1 MDEVLDMDEM
11 KAFAVLGV
19 PPDSSFADV
28 HQAYCRLC
36 RLYGVENDPSPEAA
50 MRYREVGTA
59 YAVLKGKFE
68 GKSDIPPQR
77 DHGVSVSHGSSRAD
91 AMADLIFFEARREKE
106 EKRRRRIRFLGALCG
121 SLLLPILSGS
131 GTYLLFGLLSIPAT
145 YLFCSFLEQNGILSQ
160 RGTDEAF
167 FSLPCLS
174 WFLWHLFV
182 SFDAYRGDESLLLV
196 VKLIGRQTHFLI
208 IAYFLRLWL
217 RRG

>member
-1 MDEVLDMDEM
+1 
-11 KAFAVLGV
+11 
-19 PPDSSFADV
+19 
-28 HQAYCRLC
+28 
-36 RLYGVENDPSPEAA
+36 
-50 MRYREVGTA
+50 
-59 YAVLKGKFE
+59 
-68 GKSDIPPQR
+68 
-77 DHGVSVSHGSSRAD
+77 
-91 AMADLIFFEARREKE
+91 MADLLFFEARREKE

-145 YLFCSFLEQNGILSQ
+145 YLLCSFLEQNGILSQ

-182 SFDAYRGDESLLLV
+182 SFEAYRGDESLLLV

>member
-1 MDEVLDMDEM
+1 MDEM

-68 GKSDIPPQR
+68 GKSDIP
-77 DHGVSVSHGSSRAD
+77 SHGGSRAD

-145 YLFCSFLEQNGILSQ
+145 YLLCSFLEQNGILSQ

-174 WFLWHLFV
+174 WFLWHLLV
-182 SFDAYRGDESLLLV
+182 SFEAYRGDESLLLV

-217 RRG
+217 RKG

>member
-1 MDEVLDMDEM
+1 MDELKAYAVLRVPRDSP
-11 KAFAVLGV
+11 FAV
-19 PPDSSFADV
+19 V

-50 MRYREVGTA
+50 MRYEEVRRA
-59 YAVLKGKFE
+59 YAVLKGRFE
-68 GKSDIPPQR
+68 NGSDIPVQW
-77 DHGVSVSHGSSRAD
+77 DHHVWVPHGKFPAD
-91 AMADLIFFEARREKE
+91 AIANLLLFEARREKE
-106 EKRRRRIRFLGALCG
+106 EKRRSRTRLLGAVGG
-121 SLLLPILSGS
+121 SLLFPILSGS

-145 YLFCSFLEQNGILSQ
+145 YLLCSFLEQNDILSQ

-182 SFDAYRGDESLLLV
+182 SFEAYRGDTSFLLV
-196 VKLIGRQTHFLI
+196 VKLIGRQTYLI
-208 IAYFLRLWL
+208 VIAYFLSLWL

>member
-1 MDEVLDMDEM
+1 MDEM

-19 PPDSSFADV
+19 PPDSPFADV

-77 DHGVSVSHGSSRAD
+77 DHGVSVSHGSHGGSRAD
-91 AMADLIFFEARREKE
+91 AMADLLFFEARREKE

-145 YLFCSFLEQNGILSQ
+145 YLLCSFLEQNGILSQ

-174 WFLWHLFV
+174 WFLWHLLV
-182 SFDAYRGDESLLLV
+182 SFEAYRGDESLLLV

>member
-1 MDEVLDMDEM
+1 MDEM

-59 YAVLKGKFE
+59 YAVLEEKFG

-91 AMADLIFFEARREKE
+91 AMADLLFFEARREKE
-106 EKRRRRIRFLGALCG
+106 EKRRRRIRLLGAVGG
-121 SLLLPILSGS
+121 SLLFPILSGS
-131 GTYLLFGLLSIPAT
+131 GMYLLFGLLSIPAT
-145 YLFCSFLEQNGILSQ
+145 YLLCSFLEQYDILSQ

-182 SFDAYRGDESLLLV
+182 SFEAYRGDASFLLV